1 LTGAPANESKYTRV
15 AEPAQADARRDID
28 PERREAPGGKRL
40 IPDGAVDLLDKIAV
54 DPEGLGDRSRSHH
67 GASMH
72 FLQSVL
78 LWNSCESF
86 ACDFGTGAPHF
97 SQTSS
102 AAEVL
107 AGAGGFTTRATAAAA
122 CSSAGGRYMTQV
134 HFTLNNKEVQS
145 IIEQSVKDEVSKNIL
160 TTVFN
165 QLMENQRTEYIQ
177 ADDYERSESRQSQR
191 NGYYE
196 RDFTTRVGTL
206 ELKVPRTRDGEFAP
220 TVFERYQRNEK
231 ALLASMLEMY
241 VSGVSTRKVSKIV
254 EELCGKSVSKSFV
267 SSLTEQLDPMVKEW
281 QNRSLS
287 GTNYP
292 YLMTDV
298 LYIKVREDHRVLSKS
313 CHIAIGITEGGDR
326 EIIGFMI
333 QNEESDDTWSIFFDY
348 LKERGLQG
356 TELIISDA
364 HKGLVSAIRRSFTN
378 ASWQRCQVHFLRN
391 IFSSIPKKNSKP
403 FREAV
408 KSDL

>member
-1 LTGAPANESKYTRV
+1 
-15 AEPAQADARRDID
+15 
-28 PERREAPGGKRL
+28 
-40 IPDGAVDLLDKIAV
+40 
-54 DPEGLGDRSRSHH
+54 
-67 GASMH
+67 
-72 FLQSVL
+72 
-78 LWNSCESF
+78 
-86 ACDFGTGAPHF
+86 
-97 SQTSS
+97 
-102 AAEVL
+102 
-107 AGAGGFTTRATAAAA
+107 
-122 CSSAGGRYMTQV
+122 MTQV
-134 HFTLNNKEVQS
+134 HFTLNNKEIQS
-145 IIEQSVKDEVSKNIL
+145 IIEHSVKDDVSKNIL
-160 TTVFN
+160 TTIFN

-267 SSLTEQLDPMVKEW
+267 SSLTEQLDPMVNEW

-313 CHIAIGITEGGDR
+313 CHIAVGITEDGDR

-333 QNEESDDTWSIFFDY
+333 QNEESD
-348 LKERGLQG
+348 
-356 TELIISDA
+356 
-364 HKGLVSAIRRSFTN
+364 
-378 ASWQRCQVHFLRN
+378 
-391 IFSSIPKKNSKP
+391 
-403 FREAV
+403 
-408 KSDL
+408 